1 MKALSEYAALI
12 GAALET
18 FLPAP
23 PENALEPGKPPRI
36 LGEAM
41 RYSLFAGG
49 KRLRPAMLLAAVDM
63 LDGNIDEA
71 MAIACGLEMIH
82 TYSLI
87 HDDLPCM
94 DDSPM
99 RRGKPSNHVEYG
111 DGQAVLAG
119 DGLLTHAFFVMTK
132 NALEHTE
139 NIGRHLSAINE
150 IANAA
155 GISGMVAGQCMDLI
169 CESGIETGE
178 DTLRYIQINKTAK
191 LFIAAMRA
199 AGRLAGAGEEEMGSL
214 SLFGLKYGLLFQ
226 AADDINDA
234 AGETGKL
241 TAVTVFGIEGAKR
254 EAIKLIADAVR
265 AISPF
270 GDKAE
275 FFKKLARETY
285 YSSLQGPQGLT

>member
-1 MKALSEYAALI
+1 MKDYVAMI
-12 GAALET
+12 DAALES

-23 PENALEPGKPPRI
+23 PESAPEPGKTPRI

-49 KRLRPAMLLAAVDM
+49 KRLRPGMLLAAIDM
-63 LDGNIDEA
+63 LGGNVGEA

-94 DDSPM
+94 DDAPM
-99 RRGKPSNHVEYG
+99 RRGKPSNHIQYG
-111 DGQAVLAG
+111 EGQAVLSG
-119 DGLLTHAFFVMTK
+119 DGLLTHAFFIMIK
-132 NALEHTE
+132 SALDHPE
-139 NIGRHLSAINE
+139 NISQHVSAIKE

-155 GISGMVAGQCMDLI
+155 GINGMLAGQSMDLI
-169 CESGIETGE
+169 CGSGHEESE

-199 AGRLAGAGEEEMGSL
+199 AGHLSNAGEEEMGDL

-234 AGETGKL
+234 AGETDKL
-241 TAVTVFGIEGAKR
+241 TSVSVFGLEGAKR
-254 EAIKLIADAVR
+254 EALKLIADAVR

-275 FFKKLARETY
+275 FFTKLARETY
-285 YSSLQGPQGLT
+285 YSSLQGEKA